1 MIDEYDVLHT
11 LSTKKPHCS
20 RVTNGGGE
28 LPRAQGGGRGAQN
41 SLTENMLWLTNTQQ
55 VEYDKHKKQVW

>member
-20 RVTNGGGE
+20 GVTNGGE
-28 LPRAQGGGRGAQN
+28 VPRAQGGEGRKTASPKICYDSQ
-41 SLTENMLWLTNTQQ
+41 TQQ
-55 VEYDKHKKQVW
+55 VEYDNIEFDE